1 MKHLP
6 KVRKCPHCHKTRF
19 DTREQARYAMMRT
32 ISHDPHADMFD
43 LHTYPCEH
51 SGGWHFGHKK
61 YFNNAMSIG
70 ADQ

>member
-6 KVRKCPHCHKTRF
+6 KIKKCLQTRKTRF
-19 DTREQARYAMMRT
+19 SNQAKASYAMMRT

-51 SGGWHFGHKK
+51 CGGWHFGHKK
-61 YFNNAMSIG
+61 YFNDTVSIG
-70 ADQ
+70 VG